1 MKVQYIGETFGAVSL
16 TDGKIYE
23 CLGYE
28 ADFDMLRIID
38 DSGEDYLYS
47 LLNPLPLDG
56 SSIGGK
62 FIIVEDDE
70 NKSLKRLMDFWRE

>member
-47 LLNPLPLDG
+47 LLNPRPLDG

-70 NKSLKRLMDFWRE
+70 KKSLKSLMDFWR

>member
-47 LLNPLPLDG
+47 LLNPRPLDG